1 MSQFMVEFNLPEFT
15 EDFVARIP
23 FQRLKINE
31 MLETGKIH
39 SYAVSADRN
48 RMWCVVNA
56 KSEIEVMSILAE
68 FPLRDYLS
76 PNINE
81 LMFHNSVILK
91 VPAFSLN

>member
-31 MLETGKIH
+31 MLEGGKIH
-39 SYAVSADRN
+39 SYAVSADRS

-76 PNINE
+76 PSINE